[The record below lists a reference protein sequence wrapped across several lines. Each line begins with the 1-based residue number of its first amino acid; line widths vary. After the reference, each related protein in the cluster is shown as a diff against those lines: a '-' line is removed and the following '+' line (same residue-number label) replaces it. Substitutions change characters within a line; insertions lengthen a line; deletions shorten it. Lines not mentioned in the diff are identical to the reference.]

1 VPQEIIH
8 YKVLERYLNKVKLNG
23 IGIGSLI
30 AQYYAL
36 NYISKEHSK
45 SIFTNMLV
53 FLKYCFTLLN
63 NKETKPH
70 KADFI
75 FTKLNN
81 RFHFNALMDP
91 LINHY
96 NNKSVI
102 LCDENSFGK
111 NEFEIQNIQKNTI
124 TFTQTN
130 SNSNKD
136 ARKILIAIFTV
147 TNLLFKNRKRL
158 HLTFHEIIYFV
169 NNLLIQLRRTSFWDH
184 YFNATQTNPFAV
196 VTEFDRCAESTPLI
210 LAAKKHK
217 IQTVTLIHGVL
228 EDYSFTPFLSDNIF
242 CWGADQKKQLIAIGI
257 DPKRISITGNPMFN
271 YAFRD
276 NSSIDYNLK
285 SLNICLAISP
295 GFDNRLII
303 EPFLSSLNRN
313 ENAKGIIK
321 LHPSLMKEDFQWVKA
336 ISSKIDIMSSKDIK
350 NSDLFKKIDLLII
363 NDSGIANE
371 SLVVGVPVAVF
382 IPESIPQLNQFQ
394 NKLVTIAKCRLL
406 NMEDDLNALLN
417 EIWINPLEFRKNSA
431 INCSNY
437 LKDLYESAGNESV
450 LSMISEID
458 RISGK
463 LIPIE

>member
-23 IGIGSLI
+23 IRIGSLI

-81 RFHFNALMDP
+81 RFHFNALLDP

-111 NEFEIQNIQKNTI
+111 NEFEIQNIKKKSI

-136 ARKILIAIFTV
+136 ARKILIAVFTV
-147 TNLLFKNRKRL
+147 TNLLFRNRKRL

-184 YFNATQTNPFAV
+184 YFTAAQTNPLAV

-228 EDYSFTPFLSDNIF
+228 EDYSFTPFLADHIF
-242 CWGADQKKQLIAIGI
+242 CWGKSQKSQLISIGI
-257 DPKRISITGNPMFN
+257 DPKRIFITGNPMFADKKQEN
-271 YAFRD
+271 
-276 NSSIDYNLK
+276 NLENHIHND
-285 SLNICLAISP
+285 LCICLAISP
-295 GFDNRLII
+295 GFDNRSLI
-303 EPFLSSLNRN
+303 EPFASALNLA
-313 ENAKGIIK
+313 ENVRGILK
-321 LHPSLMKEDFQWVKA
+321 LHPSLKKDDFKWVEL
-336 ISSKIDIMSSKDIK
+336 ISSKIEILTSQEIQ
-350 NSDLFKKIDLLII
+350 NSDLFIELDLIII
-363 NDSGIANE
+363 NDSGVANE
-371 SLVVGVPVAVF
+371 ALAAGVPVTVM
-382 IPESIPQLNQFQ
+382 IPNTNPQLNTFQ
-394 NKLVTIAKCRLL
+394 NELIQIAGCQLVTCELALVRLFSDIAANPIQFKS
-406 NMEDDLNALLN
+406 NATKKS
-417 EIWINPLEFRKNSA
+417 EK
-431 INCSNY
+431 Y
-437 LKDLYESAGNESV
+437 LKMLYDTTGKDSV
-450 LSMISEID
+450 NAMISQID
-458 RISGK
+458 KISQG
-463 LIPIE
+463 

>member
-23 IGIGSLI
+23 IRIGSLI

-45 SIFTNMLV
+45 SIFTNLLV

-70 KADFI
+70 KVDFI

-111 NEFEIQNIQKNTI
+111 NEYDIQKNTI

-136 ARKILIAIFTV
+136 ARKILITIFT
-147 TNLLFKNRKRL
+147 TTYLLFKNKKRL
-158 HLTFHEIIYFV
+158 HLKFHEIIYFV

-184 YFNATQTNPFAV
+184 YFNAIQSNPLAV

-210 LAAKKHK
+210 IAAKKHK

-242 CWGADQKKQLIAIGI
+242 CWGADQRKQLIAMRI
-257 DPKRISITGNPMFN
+257 DPHRISITGNPMFN
-271 YAFRD
+271 YEFLD
-276 NSSIDYNLK
+276 NSCIDYNLK
-285 SLNICLAISP
+285 SLRICLAISP
-295 GFDNRLII
+295 GFENHLII
-303 EPFLSSLNRN
+303 EPFVSSLNSN
-313 ENAKGIIK
+313 ENVTGIIK
-321 LHPSLMKEDFQWVKA
+321 LHPSLLKEDFQWVKV
-336 ISSKIDIMSSKDIK
+336 ISSKIEIMSSKDIK

-382 IPESIPQLNQFQ
+382 VPECIPQLNPFQ
-394 NKLVTIAKCRLL
+394 SKLVTIAKCRLL
-406 NMEDDLNALLN
+406 NKEDDLNMLLN
-417 EIWINPLEFRKNSA
+417 EVLINPLEFRKNSTE
-431 INCSNY
+431 NCSSY

-463 LIPIE
+463 LIPVK

>member
-1 VPQEIIH
+1 MPQEIKH
-8 YKVLERYLNKVKLNG
+8 YKVLERYLNKVKING
-23 IGIGSLI
+23 ISIGSLI

-36 NYISKEHSK
+36 NYISKQHSQ
-45 SIFTNMLV
+45 SLFTNLLV
-53 FLKYCFTLLN
+53 FLKYCLTLLSI
-63 NKETKPH
+63 KKTKPH
-70 KADFI
+70 KVDFI

-81 RFHFNALMDP
+81 RFHFNALMNP

-96 NNKSVI
+96 NNKIII
-102 LCDENSFGK
+102 LCDENSFDK
-111 NEFEIQNIQKNTI
+111 DEFEIQNIKKNTI

-130 SNSNKD
+130 TNYNKD
-136 ARKILIAIFTV
+136 AIKILIAIFSATC
-147 TNLLFKNRKRL
+147 LLFKNRKRL

-184 YFNATQTNPFAV
+184 YFNEIQENPLVV

-242 CWGADQKKQLIAIGI
+242 CWGADQKKQLIAMGI
-257 DPKRISITGNPMFN
+257 NPQRIRVTGNPMFN
-271 YAFRD
+271 YEFLD
-276 NSSIDYNLK
+276 NSCNDCNLK
-285 SLNICLAISP
+285 SLSICLAISP

-303 EPFLSSLNRN
+303 EPFVSSLNKI
-313 ENAKGIIK
+313 ENVKGIIK
-321 LHPSLMKEDFQWVKA
+321 LHPSLFKEDFQWVNA
-336 ISSKIDIMSSKDIK
+336 ISSKIDIVSSKEIK

-382 IPESIPQLNQFQ
+382 VPEHNSQLNPFQ

-406 NMEDDLNALLN
+406 NKEDDLTTLLN
-417 EIWINPLEFRKNSA
+417 EVLGDPLEFRKNSTK
-431 INCSNY
+431 NCSSY

-463 LIPIE
+463 LLTVD